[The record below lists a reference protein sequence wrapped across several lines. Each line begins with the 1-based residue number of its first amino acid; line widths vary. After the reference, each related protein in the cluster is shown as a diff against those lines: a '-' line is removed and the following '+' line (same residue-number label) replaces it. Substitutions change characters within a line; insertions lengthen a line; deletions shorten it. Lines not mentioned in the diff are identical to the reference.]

1 MQIFVVVW
9 EHRYGQDV
17 WAFASR
23 ERAEEKRIS
32 IAEEWFDTECSHLE
46 KPEDRG
52 ELADLYFETMSTDV
66 AHFESCHIIVC
77 DLEY

>member
-1 MQIFVVVW
+1 MRIFVVVW

-32 IAEEWFDTECSHLE
+32 IAEEWFDMECSHLE
-46 KPEDRG
+46 KPKDRE
-52 ELADLYFETMSTDV
+52 ELANLYFNTMGMDV
-66 AHFESCHIIVC
+66 VHFEECLITEC
-77 DLEY
+77 ELEY